1 MAISTELYLRHYGTR
16 LTTLLSCISG
26 IAGLDTVINNHMM
39 LASEEFHI
47 GEVALEP
54 NDAMAA
60 IAYPRKEAE
69 SMR

>member
-1 MAISTELYLRHYGTR
+1 
-16 LTTLLSCISG
+16 
-26 IAGLDTVINNHMM
+26 MM